1 MLVFQ
6 IRSYFSLV
14 SSWGYT
20 CFSWIFQL
28 PCCPPH
34 HWLKRAC
41 LLHHTTWVSSFLII
55 VFVEILLGT
64 DFLLGMMLA
73 NSMLFNCILGH
84 VLCFLRPRV
93 FPIYFGFVLPCSR
106 SFFFFFNFLEY
117 FFKKEYV
124 EDACQQSIQKCAFHF
139 DTQDIP

>member
-106 SFFFFFNFLEY
+106 SFFFFFLISWSTFLRIICGGCLSTEY
-117 FFKKEYV
+117 SKMCF
-124 EDACQQSIQKCAFHF
+124 SL
-139 DTQDIP
+139 

>member
-1 MLVFQ
+1 ML
-6 IRSYFSLV
+6 
-14 SSWGYT
+14 
-20 CFSWIFQL
+20 
-28 PCCPPH
+28 PPPPH
-34 HWLKRAC
+34 RWLKRVWLKRVC

-73 NSMLFNCILGH
+73 KSMLFNCILGH

-106 SFFFFFNFLEY
+106 RVFVFVFVFNFLEY
-117 FFKKEYV
+117 FLKREYV
-124 EDACQQSIQKCAFHF
+124 EDACQQSILKCAFHV